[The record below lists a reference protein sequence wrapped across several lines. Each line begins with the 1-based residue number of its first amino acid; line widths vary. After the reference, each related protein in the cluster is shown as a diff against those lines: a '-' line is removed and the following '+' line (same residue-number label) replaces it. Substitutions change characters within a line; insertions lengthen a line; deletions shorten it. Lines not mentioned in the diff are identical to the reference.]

1 MNGLLSPDDMMLA
14 GPQGGVS
21 GGFDRDALMRS
32 LLGQGEYAD
41 AGMILPYAKTPQG
54 ETVWSF
60 PAPIQA
66 AARTVGRAMGDL
78 PLDIDPETGLPTED
92 VLMDAFDLSG
102 AMTGLG
108 LLAPRQ
114 AGQKLLYRYEA
125 PEYQSPGE
133 GAVFFSPDKS
143 YVDLYGSD
151 GRVLRQAEMPKDVF
165 DIRSSENSD
174 LVLGWASSKADELE
188 QSGISRGVS
197 DIRKGVNQGGAAGA
211 SRALAALNLSY
222 NAVPGRAEKMFMDD
236 FGLNAMTIKEAGR
249 SGDDYSVAFRD
260 APRDTSSDVTL
271 GMGGRIKPPTKTE
284 LDPLGYGAVKIDR
297 PVSDIDVRIMG
308 TNQPNLPRKAI
319 TIEDLQGKVLMPFYG
334 DKSSNRGLLMGI
346 DETDLARPVLLEG
359 GPDFMVGPAAQA
371 ENAIWASGKGVVSTL
386 KNRAQQLAEETGKDI
401 VGTTITMAPNAVD
414 FTTFMSRALAE
425 QLPAASIT
433 KKAMK
438 SFDVEM
444 KKVDKNWPG
453 AGSENLGD
461 YLASVS
467 PDIRKSFVRLM
478 DKKPAQEAGFPSV
491 GKTRVAVTERDL
503 LDVPAGRVG
512 FAMGQIDPA
521 AAPVFDPR
529 VPHSTYDAQILGKYL
544 GGLETPIPQGL
555 LFRDAYKGMEG
566 RTYFNKKLG
575 RDVPFSEATKAYT
588 MKTQLPG
595 QVVDQE
601 LVDAIMQYSLLGK

>member
-14 GPQGGVS
+14 SPKGTPPMTG
-21 GGFDRDALMRS
+21 DPMAS
-32 LLGQGEYAD
+32 LYGMGDYAY
-41 AGMILPYAKTPQG
+41 ANPILPFSITPDG
-54 ETVWSF
+54 RAMYSF
-60 PAPIQA
+60 PKAIQGL
-66 AARTVGRAMGDL
+66 ARTVARSQGEM
-78 PLDIDPETGLPTED
+78 PLTIDPETGLPTED
-92 VLMDAFDLSG
+92 VLMDAFDLAG
-102 AMTGLG
+102 AVTGAG

-143 YVDLYGSD
+143 YVGLYGSD
-151 GRVLRQAEMPKDVF
+151 DRVLRQAEMPRDVF

-174 LVLGWASSKADELE
+174 LVLGWASNKADDLE
-188 QSGISRGVS
+188 KSGISSGVS
-197 DIRKGVNQGGAAGA
+197 DIRKGIEQGGAAGA
-211 SRALAALNLSY
+211 SRALAALNLAY
-222 NAVPGRAEKMFMDD
+222 DAVPGRAEKMFMND
-236 FGLNAMTIKEAGR
+236 FDIGAMTIKEAGR
-249 SGDDYSVAFRD
+249 AGDDYSVAFRD
-260 APRDTSSDVTL
+260 APRDTSFDVTL

-284 LDPLGYGAVKIDR
+284 LDPLGYGAVKLDR
-297 PVSDIDVRIMG
+297 AVPDIDVRVTG

-319 TIEDLQGKVLMPFYG
+319 TIEDLQGKVIMPFYG
-334 DKSSNRGLLMGI
+334 DKSSNRGLLTGI
-346 DETDLARPVLLEG
+346 DETELARSVLLEG

-386 KNRAQQLAEETGKDI
+386 KNRAQQIAEETAKDV
-401 VGTTITMAPNAVD
+401 VGATITMAPNAVD

-425 QLPAASIT
+425 QLPSAQIT

-453 AGSENLGD
+453 AGSENLSD

-491 GKTRVAVTERDL
+491 GKTRVAVTEPDL

-512 FAMGQIDPA
+512 FAMGQIDPSA
-521 AAPVFDPR
+521 AALLDPR
-529 VPHSTYDAQILGKYL
+529 VAHSTYDAQILGQYL
-544 GGLETPIPQGL
+544 GGFKDPIPQGL

>member
-1 MNGLLSPDDMMLA
+1 MNGLLSPDDMMMA
-14 GPQGGVS
+14 GPQGTPNNS
-21 GGFDRDALMRS
+21 DALMQS
-32 LLGQGEYAD
+32 LYGMGDYAD
-41 AGMILPYAKTPQG
+41 AGMILPYAITPEG
-54 ETVWSF
+54 ERVLSF
-60 PAPIQA
+60 PAPVQA
-66 AARTVGRAMGDL
+66 AARTVARAMGDL
-78 PLDIDPETGLPTED
+78 PLEVDPETGLPTED

-151 GRVLRQAEMPKDVF
+151 DRVLRQAEMPRDIF

-174 LVLGWASSKADELE
+174 LVLGWVSNKADELE

-197 DIRKGVNQGGAAGA
+197 DIREGVKQGGAAGA

-236 FGLNAMTIKEAGR
+236 LGLNAMTIKEAGR

-260 APRDTSSDVTL
+260 APRDTSSDFTL
-271 GMGGRIKPPTKTE
+271 GMGGRVKPPTKEE
-284 LDPLGYGAVKIDR
+284 LDPLGYGAVKLDR
-297 PVSDIDVRIMG
+297 AVPDIDVRITG
-308 TNQPNLPRKAI
+308 TNQPNLPRKPV
-319 TIEDLQGKVLMPFYG
+319 TIEDMQGKVLMPVYW
-334 DKSSNRGLLMGI
+334 DKSSNRGLLTGI
-346 DETDLARPVLLEG
+346 DETDLVRSVLLEG

-371 ENAIWASGKGVVSTL
+371 EGSMLASGQSVVSTL
-386 KNRAQQLAEETGKDI
+386 KNRAQQLAEETGKDV

-425 QLPAASIT
+425 QIPSAKIT

-438 SFDVEM
+438 SFDAKM

-453 AGSENLGD
+453 VGSENLGD
-461 YLASVS
+461 YLASVK
-467 PDIRKSFVRLM
+467 PDIRKSFVRNM
-478 DKKPAQEAGFPSV
+478 DKKPVQDAGFPSV
-491 GKTRVAVTERDL
+491 GKTRVAVTEPDL
-503 LDVPAGRVG
+503 LDVPAGRAG
-512 FAMGQIDPA
+512 FALGQVDID
-521 AAPVFDPR
+521 APLLLNPR
-529 VPHSTYDAQILGKYL
+529 VPHETYPVQMVGKYL
-544 GGLETPIPQGL
+544 GGFEDPIPQGI
-555 LFRDAYKGMEG
+555 LFRDAYKDMEG

-588 MKTQLPG
+588 LKTQLPG

>member
-14 GPQGGVS
+14 GPQGAPSFDEGAFLSSLYGMGDYSQPHFLLPIANV
-21 GGFDRDALMRS
+21 GGEVVPSFPGFVQTAARNVARS
-32 LLGQGEYAD
+32 QGE
-41 AGMILPYAKTPQG
+41 LPIT
-54 ETVWSF
+54 
-60 PAPIQA
+60 
-66 AARTVGRAMGDL
+66 
-78 PLDIDPETGLPTED
+78 IDPETGLPTED
-92 VLMDAFDLSG
+92 VLMDAFDLAG
-102 AMTGLG
+102 AVTGGG
-108 LLAPRQ
+108 LLMDRP
-114 AGQKLLYRYEA
+114 AG
-125 PEYQSPGE
+125 S
-133 GAVFFSPDKS
+133 
-143 YVDLYGSD
+143 
-151 GRVLRQAEMPKDVF
+151 
-165 DIRSSENSD
+165 I
-174 LVLGWASSKADELE
+174 
-188 QSGISRGVS
+188 
-197 DIRKGVNQGGAAGA
+197 
-211 SRALAALNLSY
+211 
-222 NAVPGRAEKMFMDD
+222 
-236 FGLNAMTIKEAGR
+236 
-249 SGDDYSVAFRD
+249 
-260 APRDTSSDVTL
+260 

-512 FAMGQIDPA
+512 FAMGQIDPT
-521 AAPVFDPR
+521 AAPVLDPR
-529 VPHSTYDAQILGKYL
+529 VPHGTYDAQILGKYL

>member
-14 GPQGGVS
+14 SPKGTPPMTG
-21 GGFDRDALMRS
+21 DPMAS
-32 LLGQGEYAD
+32 LYGMGDYAY
-41 AGMILPYAKTPQG
+41 ANPILPFSITPDG
-54 ETVWSF
+54 RAMYSF
-60 PAPIQA
+60 PKAIQGL
-66 AARTVGRAMGDL
+66 ARTVARSQGEM
-78 PLDIDPETGLPTED
+78 PLTIDPETGLPTED
-92 VLMDAFDLSG
+92 VLMDAFDLAG
-102 AMTGLG
+102 TVTGGG
-108 LLAPRQ
+108 LLMERP
-114 AGQKLLYRYEA
+114 AG
-125 PEYQSPGE
+125 S
-133 GAVFFSPDKS
+133 
-143 YVDLYGSD
+143 
-151 GRVLRQAEMPKDVF
+151 
-165 DIRSSENSD
+165 I
-174 LVLGWASSKADELE
+174 
-188 QSGISRGVS
+188 
-197 DIRKGVNQGGAAGA
+197 
-211 SRALAALNLSY
+211 
-222 NAVPGRAEKMFMDD
+222 
-236 FGLNAMTIKEAGR
+236 
-249 SGDDYSVAFRD
+249 
-260 APRDTSSDVTL
+260 

-284 LDPLGYGAVKIDR
+284 LDPLGYGAVKLDR
-297 PVSDIDVRIMG
+297 AVPDIDVRVTG

-319 TIEDLQGKVLMPFYG
+319 TIEDLQGKVIMPFYG
-334 DKSSNRGLLMGI
+334 DKSSNRGLLTGI
-346 DETDLARPVLLEG
+346 DETELARSVLLEG

-371 ENAIWASGKGVVSTL
+371 ENAIWASGKNVVSTL
-386 KNRAQQLAEETGKDI
+386 KNRAQQIAEETAKDV
-401 VGTTITMAPNAVD
+401 VGATITMAPNAVD

-425 QLPAASIT
+425 QLPSAQIT

-453 AGSENLGD
+453 AGSENLSD

-491 GKTRVAVTERDL
+491 GKTRVAVTEPDL

-512 FAMGQIDPA
+512 FAMGQIDPSA
-521 AAPVFDPR
+521 AALLDPR
-529 VPHSTYDAQILGKYL
+529 VAHSTYDAQILGQYL
-544 GGLETPIPQGL
+544 GGFKDPIPQGL

>member
-14 GPQGGVS
+14 GPQGTPSFNEEAYLNSLYGMGDYSQPHFLLPIANV
-21 GGFDRDALMRS
+21 GG
-32 LLGQGEYAD
+32 EVV
-41 AGMILPYAKTPQG
+41 P
-54 ETVWSF
+54 SF
-60 PAPIQA
+60 PGFVQPIA
-66 AARTVGRAMGDL
+66 ITVARSQGAL
-78 PLDIDPETGLPTED
+78 PLTIDPETGLPSEN
-92 VLMDAFDLSG
+92 VLMDAFDLAG
-102 AMTGLG
+102 AVTGGG

-125 PEYQSPGE
+125 PEYQSPGK

-143 YVDLYGSD
+143 YVGLYGSD
-151 GRVLRQAEMPKDVF
+151 DRVLRQAEMPRDVF

-174 LVLGWASSKADELE
+174 LVLGWASNKADDLE
-188 QSGISRGVS
+188 KSGISRGVS
-197 DIRKGVNQGGAAGA
+197 DIRKGIEQGGAAGA
-211 SRALAALNLSY
+211 SRALAALNLAY
-222 NAVPGRAEKMFMDD
+222 DAVPGRAEKMFMND
-236 FGLNAMTIKEAGR
+236 FDIGAMTIKEAGR
-249 SGDDYSVAFRD
+249 AGDDYSVAFRD
-260 APRDTSSDVTL
+260 APRDTSFDVTL
-271 GMGGRIKPPTKTE
+271 GMGGRVKPPTKAE
-284 LDPLGYGAVKIDR
+284 LDPMGYGAVKIDR
-297 PVSDIDVRIMG
+297 PVSDIDVRVMG

-334 DKSSNRGLLMGI
+334 DKSSSRGLLMGI
-346 DETDLARPVLLEG
+346 DETDLARSVLLEG

-401 VGTTITMAPNAVD
+401 VGATITMAPNAVD

-425 QLPAASIT
+425 QLPSANIT

-438 SFDVEM
+438 SFDAEM
-444 KKVDKNWPG
+444 KKIDKKWPG
-453 AGSENLGD
+453 VGSENLGD
-461 YLASVS
+461 YLANVS

-491 GKTRVAVTERDL
+491 GKTRVAVTEPDL

-512 FAMGQIDPA
+512 FAMGQIDPNIG
-521 AAPVFDPR
+521 PVLDPR
-529 VPHSTYDAQILGKYL
+529 VPHSTYDAQIIGKYL
-544 GGLETPIPQGL
+544 GGLKKPLPQGL

-566 RTYFNKKLG
+566 RTYFNKKFG
-575 RDVPFSEATKAYT
+575 REVPFSEATKAYT

-595 QVVDQE
+595 QLVDQE